1 MKRKLFSTMLG
12 MLVATLPVLAC
23 TNFLITKGASKDGSC
38 MISYA
43 ADSHYLYG
51 ELYHWPAAKYPKGTM
66 MKIYEWDTHKYLG
79 EIEQAEQTYNVVGNM
94 NEFQLAIA
102 ETTYGGREE
111 LQDSTAL
118 LDYGSLIYI
127 TLQRAKT
134 AREAIKLIAELT
146 AKYGYASSGESFS
159 IADPNEVWVMDM
171 IGKGV
176 KLQKNKKT
184 QQTENADRGL
194 VWVAR
199 RVPDGYV
206 CAHANQARIRTFPL
220 ANGKTSI
227 TSKQLTKIFNPAVE
241 TVYAHDVIAV
251 AREKGYFSGKDA
263 EFSFCD
269 AYNPIEFG
277 GARFCE
283 VRVWAF
289 FNAVNSQM
297 GDYIDYAKG
306 WNLDHRMPLWIKPDR
321 KLDVH
326 DVMDAMRDHLEGTE
340 LDMTKDFGAGPH
352 GLPYRWR
359 PMTWKYNGKPYVH
372 ERATATQQTGFV
384 FVAQSRSWMPNPI
397 GGILWFGVDDAASA
411 VFTPMYGCITKIPH
425 AFEQGNG
432 SLLKYSPTSAFWL
445 FNKVT
450 NYCYLRYDMMHAD
463 LRKEQLRLETSFI
476 QGTQEADKKAAELL
490 KTDSTKAIEFL
501 TNYSNSMAERTMKDW
516 ESLYEFLLVKY
527 IDGNVKKE
535 ENGSFQHS
543 QYSDD
548 IPAKVDNPDYPDWW
562 KKCLIESTGNKL
574 ENRSK

>member
-184 QQTENADRGL
+184 QQT
-194 VWVAR
+194 
-199 RVPDGYV
+199 
-206 CAHANQARIRTFPL
+206 
-220 ANGKTSI
+220 
-227 TSKQLTKIFNPAVE
+227 
-241 TVYAHDVIAV
+241 
-251 AREKGYFSGKDA
+251 
-263 EFSFCD
+263 
-269 AYNPIEFG
+269 
-277 GARFCE
+277 
-283 VRVWAF
+283 
-289 FNAVNSQM
+289 
-297 GDYIDYAKG
+297 
-306 WNLDHRMPLWIKPDR
+306 
-321 KLDVH
+321 
-326 DVMDAMRDHLEGTE
+326 
-340 LDMTKDFGAGPH
+340 
-352 GLPYRWR
+352 
-359 PMTWKYNGKPYVH
+359 
-372 ERATATQQTGFV
+372 
-384 FVAQSRSWMPNPI
+384 
-397 GGILWFGVDDAASA
+397 
-411 VFTPMYGCITKIPH
+411 
-425 AFEQGNG
+425 
-432 SLLKYSPTSAFWL
+432 
-445 FNKVT
+445 
-450 NYCYLRYDMMHAD
+450 
-463 LRKEQLRLETSFI
+463 
-476 QGTQEADKKAAELL
+476 
-490 KTDSTKAIEFL
+490 
-501 TNYSNSMAERTMKDW
+501 
-516 ESLYEFLLVKY
+516 SLY
-527 IDGNVKKE
+527 
-535 ENGSFQHS
+535 
-543 QYSDD
+543 
-548 IPAKVDNPDYPDWW
+548 
-562 KKCLIESTGNKL
+562 T
-574 ENRSK
+574 